1 MGCNCKN
8 SSVNI
13 EELEVEKTNKVK
25 IGNTVLN
32 FILFLVLTCVVIPF
46 VIPFIIYVL
55 FKTIVLKNNNNNLM
69 PMLLKV
75 SKKIIGKEG
84 YEDESDDD
92 YQVFQNNDYELMDV
106 ESVNN

>member
-8 SSVNI
+8 PSVDT

-25 IGNTVLN
+25 IGNTILN

-55 FKTIVLKNNNNNLM
+55 FKTIVLKNNNNNLI

-75 SKKIIGKEG
+75 SKKIIGN
-84 YEDESDDD
+84 EDEGKTDED
-92 YQVFQNNDYELMDV
+92 YQVYENNEYELMDV

>member
-8 SSVNI
+8 PSVDT
-13 EELEVEKTNKVK
+13 EELEVKKTNKVK
-25 IGNTVLN
+25 IGNTILN
-32 FILFLVLTCVVIPF
+32 FILFLVLTCIVIPF

-55 FKTIVLKNNNNNLM
+55 FKTIVLKNNNNNLI

-75 SKKIIGKEG
+75 SKKIIGN
-84 YEDESDDD
+84 EDEGKTDED
-92 YQVFQNNDYELMDV
+92 YQVYENNEYELMDV